1 MAGEIR
7 EGDFQFGRLIWGDT
21 HRHLASKPLSVCE
34 VQLVGYPAQDTIPS
48 PGDQGPFPKARADL
62 TLVC

>member
-1 MAGEIR
+1 MADELR

-34 VQLVGYPAQDTIPS
+34 VQLVGYPAQGSRDPS
-48 PGDQGPFPKARADL
+48 PRPEQI
-62 TLVC
+62 